1 MYTKR
6 EDKMPI
12 KTINDISLSSSD
24 KYTDLL
30 NWFRSKNSR
39 VMIALSGGVDSA
51 VVAMVARQAL
61 GKEKILTA
69 TANYKTLAKEELEIA
84 KKIAREIDV
93 DHIMIEYDEL
103 ANPNFVKNDSLRCFH
118 CRNELADN
126 LLRVAKE
133 KKIDLIVD
141 GSQIDD
147 LEDYRPGMIALHQKG
162 ICSPLIEAGLN
173 KLEIRYLAKT
183 NNLSVYDKPS
193 NSCLASRIP
202 HGSEVTLLKLKR
214 IENSES
220 VIQNTSKLRNIRVR
234 DHGDLARIEVDKK
247 EFIKILDSET
257 LHELITNLKKFG
269 YKYITL
275 DLEGYRSN
283 KSDYSIDA
291 VINDKVLNSNNDHK

>member
-1 MYTKR
+1 MT
-6 EDKMPI
+6 I
-12 KTINDISLSSSD
+12 KTIDNISLSSSE
-24 KYTDLL
+24 KYTNLL
-30 NWFRSKNSR
+30 KWFRSKNSK

-51 VVAMVARQAL
+51 VLAMVARQAL

-84 KKIAREIDV
+84 KKIAKEIDV

-133 KKIDLIVD
+133 KKIHLIVD
-141 GSQIDD
+141 GSHIDD
-147 LEDYRPGMIALHQKG
+147 LEDYRPGMIALHEKG
-162 ICSPLIEAGLN
+162 IRSPLIEVGLN
-173 KLEIRYLAKT
+173 KIDIRYLAKT
-183 NNLSVYDKPS
+183 NNLSIHDKPS

-234 DHGDLARIEVDKK
+234 DHGDLARIEIDKK
-247 EFIKILDSET
+247 EFMKILDSET
-257 LHELITNLKKFG
+257 LQELVTNLKIFG

-283 KSDYSIDA
+283 MNDHSIDTE
-291 VINDKVLNSNNDHK
+291 LNNNVVDVNNDHK

>member
-1 MYTKR
+1 MS
-6 EDKMPI
+6 I
-12 KTINDISLSSSD
+12 KTINDIAHSSSE

-30 NWFRSKNSR
+30 NWFKSKNSR

-51 VVAMVARQAL
+51 FVAMAARQAL

-69 TANYKTLAKEELEIA
+69 TANYKTLAKEELEVA
-84 KKIAREIDV
+84 KKIAKEIDV

-133 KKIDLIVD
+133 EKIELIVD

-147 LEDYRPGMIALHQKG
+147 LEDYRPGMTALHQKG

-173 KLEIRYLAKT
+173 KLEIRYLAKA

-202 HGSEVTLLKLKR
+202 HGSEVTLLKLKK

-220 VIQNTSKLRNIRVR
+220 VIKNISKFRNLRVR
-234 DHGDLARIEVDKK
+234 DHGDLARIEIDKK
-247 EFIKILDSET
+247 EFTKILDPET
-257 LHELITNLKKFG
+257 LQDLVTNLKNKG
-269 YKYITL
+269 YKYVTL

-283 KSDYSIDA
+283 KNDYSIDTE
-291 VINDKVLNSNNDHK
+291 IDNIDPDGSNDRK

>member
-1 MYTKR
+1 
-6 EDKMPI
+6 
-12 KTINDISLSSSD
+12 
-24 KYTDLL
+24 
-30 NWFRSKNSR
+30 
-39 VMIALSGGVDSA
+39 MIALSGGVDSA
-51 VVAMVARQAL
+51 FVAMAARQAL

-69 TANYKTLAKEELEIA
+69 TANYKTLAKEELEVA
-84 KKIAREIDV
+84 KKIAKEIDV

-133 KKIDLIVD
+133 EEIELIVD

-147 LEDYRPGMIALHQKG
+147 LEDYRPGMTALHQKG

-173 KLEIRYLAKT
+173 KLEIRYLAKA

-202 HGSEVTLLKLKR
+202 HGSEVTLLKLKK

-220 VIQNTSKLRNIRVR
+220 VIKNISKFRNLRVR
-234 DHGDLARIEVDKK
+234 DHGDLARIEIDKK
-247 EFIKILDSET
+247 EFTKILNPET
-257 LHELITNLKKFG
+257 LQDLVTNLKNKG
-269 YKYITL
+269 YKYVTL

-283 KSDYSIDA
+283 KNDYSIDTE
-291 VINDKVLNSNNDHK
+291 IDNIDPDRSNDRK